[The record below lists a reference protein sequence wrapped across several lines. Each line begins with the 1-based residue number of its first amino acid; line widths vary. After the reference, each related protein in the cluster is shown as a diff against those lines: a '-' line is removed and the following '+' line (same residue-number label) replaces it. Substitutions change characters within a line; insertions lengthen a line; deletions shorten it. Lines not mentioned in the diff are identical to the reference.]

1 MTDSWPLAAYL
12 SACEIELRAFKPGN
26 VSVYSEGHDMTV
38 DDFILSASVS
48 GPCLV
53 NPSKTLGERIY
64 DATLATYRAVGCNTN
79 LGIILLAAPLLLGYE
94 LKTPE
99 ETLEQA
105 VARVLLHT
113 TISDAEWAYRA
124 IRVANPGGL
133 GSTEEADVSAEPN
146 RSLLETMRLAAHR
159 DSIARQYTSS
169 FYDIFHMALTVYD
182 SRLAEWESDE
192 WAAVAVFSKLLQ
204 TLPDSHIER
213 KFGTTYRDWITDSM
227 AELEAEWCKPGAPS
241 GALPLLRRMDRDFK
255 SKGLNPGTTADL
267 TVACLLAHQ
276 LHKG

>member
-1 MTDSWPLAAYL
+1 M
-12 SACEIELRAFKPGN
+12 
-26 VSVYSEGHDMTV
+26 
-38 DDFILSASVS
+38 
-48 GPCLV
+48 
-53 NPSKTLGERIY
+53 
-64 DATLATYRAVGCNTN
+64 
-79 LGIILLAAPLLLGYE
+79 
-94 LKTPE
+94 
-99 ETLEQA
+99 
-105 VARVLLHT
+105 
-113 TISDAEWAYRA
+113 
-124 IRVANPGGL
+124 ANPGGL

>member
-1 MTDSWPLAAYL
+1 VPLAAYL

-38 DDFILSASVS
+38 HDFTMSASVS

-53 NPSKTLGERIY
+53 NPSKPLGERIY
-64 DATLATYRAVGCNTN
+64 DATLATHLAVGCNTN
-79 LGIILLAAPLLLGYE
+79 LGIILLAAPILLAYE
-94 LKTPE
+94 LKAPE
-99 ETLEQA
+99 ESLEQA
-105 VARVLLHT
+105 VARVLQHT
-113 TISDAEWAYRA
+113 TISDAEWTYRA
-124 IRVANPGGL
+124 IRIANPGGL

-146 RSLLETMRLAAHR
+146 RSLLDTMRLAAHR
-159 DSIARQYTSS
+159 DSIARQYTCS
-169 FYDIFHMALTVYD
+169 FYDIFHTAFTVYD

-227 AELEAEWCKPGAPS
+227 TKLDAEWCKPGAPS
-241 GALPLLRRMDRDFK
+241 GALPLLRKMDRDFK